1 MEDRAGGARR
11 SAGRG
16 AVNER
21 SVVRI
26 GVIADTHGL
35 FDPALIEHFAGVT
48 AILHAGDIGDSDVI
62 RQLERIAPVV
72 AVSGNVDEFEESGFP
87 RSRVIRRAGVTIG
100 IRHILFERGKLTP
113 EAKEWLDKEQPNVCV
128 FGHSHRPTIEQYGG
142 TILLNPGSAGPR
154 RFSLP
159 RGVGVLT
166 IDEGRITPQLIR
178 LKDSV
183 GSGTAKDRI
192 SRSKKG
198 AATR

>member
-1 MEDRAGGARR
+1 M
-11 SAGRG
+11 S
-16 AVNER
+16 ER

-48 AILHAGDIGDSDVI
+48 AILHAGDIGDPDVI
-62 RQLERIAPVV
+62 RQLEQIAPVF
-72 AVSGNVDEFEESGFP
+72 AVSGNVDDFEQSGFP
-87 RSRVIRRAGVTIG
+87 RVRLVRRAGVTIA
-100 IRHILFERGKLTP
+100 IRHILFERGRLTD
-113 EAKEWLDKEQPNVCV
+113 EAREWLDSTQPHICI
-128 FGHSHRPTIEQYGG
+128 FGHSHHPIIEQHGR

-159 RGVGVLT
+159 RGVGLLT
-166 IDEGRITPQLIR
+166 IYEGRITPQLIR

-183 GSGTAKDRI
+183 GSGTTKHLK

-198 AATR
+198 AAT